1 MGGGNEETVVA
12 EGGVD
17 DGGQDDSA
25 SVGVDVGVR
34 GKVVVVGVVCN
45 LEAKGDGLVVA
56 GIGGVVVGTGDE
68 GDIVV
73 VDHIGGGGI
82 DEDDGIGGAVIFLD
96 QLDYTALIGEF
107 QGVDVGGVDVGAG
120 VNYIVVAAL
129 RTIEVGVDIDG
140 FVVADVGVGEGGSGT
155 VVDGVAGDHS
165 EELASGG
172 DVADDGAVI
181 DFVALDDDH
190 GSIDLEGGD
199 VGCENDA
206 GRGNVIV
213 NVVAAVKGVADN
225 DVLFVTDVG
234 VFIVGNGSG
243 GDAFAIDDAGEGAN
257 GGDEV
262 GGIGATSVDFGGVDN
277 GTSNGQLFG
286 CDGCKEG
293 VVLRSDIVDGVR
305 AAKGVGDD
313 NGFDAADTGS

>member
-1 MGGGNEETVVA
+1 M
-12 EGGVD
+12 
-17 DGGQDDSA
+17 
-25 SVGVDVGVR
+25 
-34 GKVVVVGVVCN
+34 
-45 LEAKGDGLVVA
+45 
-56 GIGGVVVGTGDE
+56 
-68 GDIVV
+68 
-73 VDHIGGGGI
+73 
-82 DEDDGIGGAVIFLD
+82 
-96 QLDYTALIGEF
+96 
-107 QGVDVGGVDVGAG
+107 GAG

-129 RTIEVGVDIDG
+129 GTIEVGVDIDG
-140 FVVADVGVGEGGSGT
+140 FVVADVGVGEGGGGT

-225 DVLFVTDVG
+225 DVLFVADVG

-262 GGIGATSVDFGGVDN
+262 GGIGATSVNFGGVDN
-277 GTSNGQLFG
+277 STSDGQLFG

-313 NGFDAADTGS
+313 NGFDAADTGSDVLGMGVDDHIAVVGVNTDEGAGMGDLGAGGSVIHFGGNNLGGIVVADRQLGGLSPQR